1 MRLTIVALLLSCCW
15 SAAVLAEP
23 EPYYNYNYLSPTY
36 FRNSGGY
43 PYPSMAEQ
51 VGPED
56 VDGRFF
62 IATVTLTLSTVTTTS
77 MAVTVTTCTTTTAAL
92 LACVPGRR
100 RRDIFQEVNKPGRGL
115 YYDDNE
121 PESEEGTA
129 FLPKPKEYEIT
140 IHSGVK
146 EINSY
151 LLNWN

>member
-1 MRLTIVALLLSCCW
+1 MRLAIVALLLSCCW

-36 FRNSGGY
+36 LRSSSGGY

-51 VGPED
+51 VIGPED
-56 VDGRFF
+56 VDGRFY
-62 IATVTLTLSTVTTTS
+62 IATVTLTLSTVTATS
-77 MAVTVTTCTTTTAAL
+77 VAVTVTTCTTTTAAL

-100 RRDIFQEVNKPGRGL
+100 RRDIFLEADKAGRGL

-140 IHSGVK
+140 IHLGV
-146 EINSY
+146 EQIIIY
-151 LLNWN
+151 L

>member
-1 MRLTIVALLLSCCW
+1 
-15 SAAVLAEP
+15 
-23 EPYYNYNYLSPTY
+23 
-36 FRNSGGY
+36 
-43 PYPSMAEQ
+43 
-51 VGPED
+51 
-56 VDGRFF
+56 
-62 IATVTLTLSTVTTTS
+62 

-100 RRDIFQEVNKPGRGL
+100 RRDIFLEVDKPGRGL